1 MLNNFPVSVI
11 VGILLGLLAGLGTGG
26 GSLLLLWLTLA
37 AGTEAET
44 ARTVNLLFFLTSA
57 GSVSLL
63 RLKKGS
69 LQIKKILPGILA
81 GCAGAAAFSVLGRY
95 LNAEIL
101 KMAFGVLLLLTGLR
115 ELLYRPRKAK

>member
-26 GSLLLLWLTLA
+26 GSLLLLWLTLL
-37 AGTEAET
+37 AGVEADT
-44 ARTVNLLFFLTSA
+44 AQTVNLLFFLTSA
-57 GSVSLL
+57 ASVSLL
-63 RLKKGS
+63 RLRKGN

-95 LNAEIL
+95 INAEIL

>member
-1 MLNNFPVSVI
+1 MLNSFPLSAL
-11 VGILLGLLAGLGTGG
+11 VGLALGLLAGLGTGG
-26 GSLLLLWLTLA
+26 GSLLLLWLTLL
-37 AGTEAET
+37 AGVEADT
-44 ARTVNLLFFLTSA
+44 AQTVNLLFFLTSA
-57 GSVSLL
+57 ASVSLL
-63 RLKKGS
+63 RLRKGN

>member
-26 GSLLLLWLTLA
+26 GSLLLLWLTLL
-37 AGTEAET
+37 AGVEADT
-44 ARTVNLLFFLTSA
+44 AQTVNLLFFLTSA
-57 GSVSLL
+57 ASVSLL
-63 RLKKGS
+63 RLRKGN

>member
-1 MLNNFPVSVI
+1 MLNSFPLSAL
-11 VGILLGLLAGLGTGG
+11 VGLALGLLAGLGTGG

-101 KMAFGVLLLLTGLR
+101 KKAFGVLLLFTGLR

>member
-11 VGILLGLLAGLGTGG
+11 VGVLLGLLAGLGTGG
-26 GSLLLLWLTLA
+26 GSLLLLWLTLL
-37 AGTEAET
+37 AGVEADT
-44 ARTVNLLFFLTSA
+44 AQTVNLLFFLTSA
-57 GSVSLL
+57 ASVSLL
-63 RLKKGS
+63 RLRKGN

-101 KMAFGVLLLLTGLR
+101 KKAFGVLLLFTGLR

>member
-1 MLNNFPVSVI
+1 MVNSFPLSAL
-11 VGILLGLLAGLGTGG
+11 VGLALGLLAGLGTGG

-81 GCAGAAAFSVLGRY
+81 GCAGAAAFSILGRY
-95 LNAEIL
+95 LHAELL
-101 KMAFGVLLLLTGLR
+101 KKAFGILLLFTGLR
-115 ELLYRPRKAK
+115 ELLYRPRKTK

>member
-1 MLNNFPVSVI
+1 MLSTFPISVI

-26 GSLLLLWLTLA
+26 GSLLLLWLTMI
-37 AGTEAET
+37 AGVEDDT
-44 ARTVNLLFFLTSA
+44 ARTVNLLFFLPSA
-57 GSVSLL
+57 ASVSLL
-63 RLKKGS
+63 RLRKGN

-101 KMAFGVLLLLTGLR
+101 KKAFGVLLLFTGLR

>member
-26 GSLLLLWLTLA
+26 GSLLLLWLTLL
-37 AGTEAET
+37 AGVEDDT

-57 GSVSLL
+57 ASVSLL
-63 RLKKGS
+63 RLRKGN

-101 KMAFGVLLLLTGLR
+101 KKAFGVLLLFTGLR

>member
-26 GSLLLLWLTLA
+26 GSLLLLWLTLL
-37 AGTEAET
+37 AGVEADT
-44 ARTVNLLFFLTSA
+44 AQTVNLLFFLTSA
-57 GSVSLL
+57 ASVSLL
-63 RLKKGS
+63 RLRKGN

-101 KMAFGVLLLLTGLR
+101 KKAFGVLLLFTGLR